1 MNISKLAW
9 KTRFFASESDPC
21 LFIHYEDNIMVFSY
35 GMTRSGQEKTYPR

>member
-21 LFIHYEDNIMVFSY
+21 LFIHLW
-35 GMTRSGQEKTYPR
+35 G